1 MKALCTVKPPKIFT
15 YNNNNNNNNNLVY
28 NAHSIEESSDR
39 KRGQSPGGQKQIA
52 SVSGQLTKEMRF
64 KSTFK
69 VN

>member
-1 MKALCTVKPPKIFT
+1 MKASCTVKPPKIFT
-15 YNNNNNNNNNLVY
+15 YNNNNNNLVY
-28 NAHSIEESSDR
+28 NAHSIEESSAR

-52 SVSGQLTKEMRF
+52 SVSGQLTKEMRL

>member
-1 MKALCTVKPPKIFT
+1 MKASCTVKPPKIFT
-15 YNNNNNNNNNLVY
+15 YNNNNNLVD

-52 SVSGQLTKEMRF
+52 SVSGQLTKEMRL